1 MEKSII
7 FEMADR
13 LKSLKKQK
21 KELEDSVKALSSEIE
36 ELDRQLSDA
45 MTEAELD
52 RFSRNGSTF
61 YLHSRLYASPSTGRK
76 DAMMLALKQNGYGS
90 LVVESVNSKTLSSFV
105 REQMDA
111 NEGNIPSW
119 LGDTVSTYEK
129 ISVGI
134 RKS

>member
-21 KELEDSVKALSSEIE
+21 KDLEDSVKALGSEIE

-52 RFSRNGSTF
+52 SFSRNGSTF
-61 YLHSRLYASPSTGRK
+61 YLHSRLYASPSAGRK
-76 DAMMLALKQNGYGS
+76 DAMMQALKQNGYGS
-90 LVVESVNSKTLSSFV
+90 LVVESVNSNTLSSFV
-105 REQMDA
+105 REQMEA

-119 LGDTVSTYEK
+119 LGDTISTYEK

>member
-1 MEKSII
+1 MEKSVI

-21 KELEDSVKALSSEIE
+21 RDLEDSVKALSSEIE

-76 DAMMLALKQNGYGS
+76 DAMMQALKQNGYGS
-90 LVVESVNSKTLSSFV
+90 LVVESVNSNTLSSFV
-105 REQMDA
+105 REQMEA

-119 LGDTVSTYEK
+119 LGDTISTYEK

>member
-1 MEKSII
+1 MEKSVI

-21 KELEDSVKALSSEIE
+21 KDLEDSVKAIGSEIE

-76 DAMMLALKQNGYGS
+76 DAMMQALKQNGYGS
-90 LVVESVNSKTLSSFV
+90 LVVESVNSNTLSSFV
-105 REQMDA
+105 REQMEA

-119 LGDTVSTYEK
+119 LGDTIRTYEK

>member
-1 MEKSII
+1 MEESII
-7 FEMADR
+7 FGMADR

-21 KELEDSVKALSSEIE
+21 KDLEDSVKALGSEIE
-36 ELDRQLSDA
+36 ELDKQLSDA

-61 YLHSRLYASPSTGRK
+61 YLHSRLYASPSAGRK
-76 DAMMLALKQNGYGS
+76 DAMMQALKQNGYGS
-90 LVVESVNSKTLSSFV
+90 LVVESVNAKTLSSFV
-105 REQMDA
+105 REQMEA

>member
-1 MEKSII
+1 MEKSVI

-21 KELEDSVKALSSEIE
+21 KDLEDSVKAIGSEIE

-61 YLHSRLYASPSTGRK
+61 YLKSRLFASPASGHK
-76 DAMMLALKQNGYGS
+76 DEMMQALKQNGYGS
-90 LVVESVNSKTLSSFV
+90 LVVESVNANTLSSFI
-105 REQMDA
+105 REQLEA
-111 NEGNIPSW
+111 NQGIIPSW

>member
-1 MEKSII
+1 MEKSVI

-21 KELEDSVKALSSEIE
+21 KDLEDSVKAIGSEIE

-45 MTEAELD
+45 MAETQLD
-52 RFSRNGSTF
+52 SFSRNGSTF
-61 YLHSRLYASPSTGRK
+61 YLYSRLYASPSAGRK
-76 DAMMLALKQNGYGS
+76 DAMMQALKQNGYGS

-105 REQMDA
+105 REQKEA

>member
-1 MEKSII
+1 MEKSVI

-21 KELEDSVKALSSEIE
+21 KDLEDSVKAIGSEIE

-45 MTEAELD
+45 MAETQLD
-52 RFSRNGSTF
+52 SFSRNGSIF
-61 YLHSRLYASPSTGRK
+61 YLYSRLYASPSTGRK

-90 LVVESVNSKTLSSFV
+90 LVVESVNSNTLSSFV
-105 REQMDA
+105 REQMEA

>member
-1 MEKSII
+1 MEKSVI

-21 KELEDSVKALSSEIE
+21 KDLEDSVKALSSEIE

-76 DAMMLALKQNGYGS
+76 DAMMQALKQNGYGS

-119 LGDTVSTYEK
+119 LGDTISTYEK

>member
-1 MEKSII
+1 MEKSVI

-21 KELEDSVKALSSEIE
+21 KDLEDSVKALGSEIE

-45 MTEAELD
+45 MAETQLD
-52 RFSRNGSTF
+52 SFSRNGSTF
-61 YLHSRLYASPSTGRK
+61 YLYSRLYASPSAGRK
-76 DAMMLALKQNGYGS
+76 DAMMQALKQNGYGS

-105 REQMDA
+105 REQKEA

>member
-1 MEKSII
+1 MEKSVI

-21 KELEDSVKALSSEIE
+21 KDLEDSVKAIGSEIE

-45 MTEAELD
+45 MAETQLD
-52 RFSRNGSTF
+52 SFSRNGSTF

-76 DAMMLALKQNGYGS
+76 DAMMQALKQNGYGS

-105 REQMDA
+105 REQKEA
-111 NEGNIPSW
+111 NQGSIPSW
-119 LGDTVSTYEK
+119 LSDTVSTYEK

>member
-1 MEKSII
+1 MEKSVI

-90 LVVESVNSKTLSSFV
+90 LVVESVNAKTLSSFV
-105 REQMDA
+105 REQMEA

>member
-1 MEKSII
+1 MEKSVI

-21 KELEDSVKALSSEIE
+21 KDLEDSVKALSSEIE

-76 DAMMLALKQNGYGS
+76 DAMMQALKQNGYGS
-90 LVVESVNSKTLSSFV
+90 LVVESVNSNTLSSFV
-105 REQMDA
+105 REQMEA

-119 LGDTVSTYEK
+119 LGDTISTYEK

>member
-1 MEKSII
+1 
-7 FEMADR
+7 MADR
-13 LKSLKKQK
+13 LKLLKKQK
-21 KELEDSVKALSSEIE
+21 KDLEDSVKALSSEIE

-76 DAMMLALKQNGYGS
+76 DAMMQALKQNGYGS
-90 LVVESVNSKTLSSFV
+90 LVVESVNSNTLSSFV
-105 REQMDA
+105 REQMEA

-119 LGDTVSTYEK
+119 LGDTISTYEK

>member
-1 MEKSII
+1 MEKSVI

-21 KELEDSVKALSSEIE
+21 KDLEDSVKALSSEIE

-52 RFSRNGSTF
+52 SFSRNGSTF
-61 YLHSRLYASPSTGRK
+61 YLHSRLYASPSAGRK
-76 DAMMLALKQNGYGS
+76 DAMMQALKQNGYGS
-90 LVVESVNSKTLSSFV
+90 LVVESVNSNTLSSFV
-105 REQMDA
+105 REQMEA

-119 LGDTVSTYEK
+119 LGDTISTYEK

>member
-1 MEKSII
+1 MEKSVI

-21 KELEDSVKALSSEIE
+21 KELEDSIKALSSEIE

-61 YLHSRLYASPSTGRK
+61 YLYSRLYASPSTGRK
-76 DAMMLALKQNGYGS
+76 DAMMQALKQNGYGS

-105 REQMDA
+105 REQKEA
-111 NEGNIPSW
+111 NQGSIPSW

>member
-1 MEKSII
+1 MEKSVI

-21 KELEDSVKALSSEIE
+21 KDLEDSVKAIGSEIE

-45 MTEAELD
+45 MAETQLD
-52 RFSRNGSTF
+52 SFSRNGSTF
-61 YLHSRLYASPSTGRK
+61 YLYSRLYASPSTGRK
-76 DAMMLALKQNGYGS
+76 DAMMQALKQNGYGS

-105 REQMDA
+105 REQKEA
-111 NEGNIPSW
+111 NQGNIPSW
-119 LGDTVSTYEK
+119 LSDTVSTYEK

>member
-1 MEKSII
+1 MEKSVI

-21 KELEDSVKALSSEIE
+21 KDLEDSVKAIGSEIE

-52 RFSRNGSTF
+52 SFSRNGSTF
-61 YLHSRLYASPSTGRK
+61 YLHSRLYASPSAGRK
-76 DAMMLALKQNGYGS
+76 DAMMQALKQNGYGS
-90 LVVESVNSKTLSSFV
+90 LVVESVNSNTLSSFV
-105 REQMDA
+105 REQMEA

-119 LGDTVSTYEK
+119 LGDTISTYEK

>member
-1 MEKSII
+1 MEKSVI

-21 KELEDSVKALSSEIE
+21 KDLEDSVKAIGSEIE

-45 MTEAELD
+45 MAETQLD
-52 RFSRNGSTF
+52 SFSRNGSTF
-61 YLHSRLYASPSTGRK
+61 YLYSRLYASPSTGRK

-90 LVVESVNSKTLSSFV
+90 LVVESVNSKTLSSFG

-119 LGDTVSTYEK
+119 LSDTVSTYEK

>member
-1 MEKSII
+1 MEKSVI

-21 KELEDSVKALSSEIE
+21 RDLEDSVKALGSEIE

-52 RFSRNGSTF
+52 SFSRNGSTF

-76 DAMMLALKQNGYGS
+76 DAMMQALKQNGYGS
-90 LVVESVNSKTLSSFV
+90 LVVESVNSNTLSSFV
-105 REQMDA
+105 REQMEA

-119 LGDTVSTYEK
+119 LGDTISTYEK

>member
-21 KELEDSVKALSSEIE
+21 KDLKDSVKALGSEIE

-61 YLHSRLYASPSTGRK
+61 YLHSRLYASPSAGRK
-76 DAMMLALKQNGYGS
+76 DAMMQALKQNGYGS
-90 LVVESVNSKTLSSFV
+90 LVVESVNSNTLSSFV
-105 REQMDA
+105 REQMEA

>member
-1 MEKSII
+1 MEKSVI

-13 LKSLKKQK
+13 RKSLKKQK
-21 KELEDSVKALSSEIE
+21 KDLEDSVKAIGSEIE

-76 DAMMLALKQNGYGS
+76 DAMMQALKQNGYGS

-105 REQMDA
+105 REQKEA
-111 NEGNIPSW
+111 NQGSIPSW

>member
-1 MEKSII
+1 MEKSVI

-21 KELEDSVKALSSEIE
+21 KDLEDSVKAIGSEIE

-45 MTEAELD
+45 MAETQLD
-52 RFSRNGSTF
+52 SFSRNGSTF
-61 YLHSRLYASPSTGRK
+61 YLYSRLYASPSTGRK
-76 DAMMLALKQNGYGS
+76 DAVMLALKQNGYGS
-90 LVVESVNSKTLSSFV
+90 LVVESVNANTLSSFI
-105 REQMDA
+105 REQLEA
-111 NEGNIPSW
+111 NQGIIPSW

>member
-21 KELEDSVKALSSEIE
+21 KDLEDSVKAICSEIE

-52 RFSRNGSTF
+52 SFSRNGSTF

-76 DAMMLALKQNGYGS
+76 DAMMQALKQNGYGS

-105 REQMDA
+105 REQKEA
-111 NEGNIPSW
+111 NQGSIPSW

>member
-21 KELEDSVKALSSEIE
+21 KDLEDSVKALGSEIE

-61 YLHSRLYASPSTGRK
+61 YLYSRLYASPSAGRK
-76 DAMMLALKQNGYGS
+76 DAMMQALKQNGYGS
-90 LVVESVNSKTLSSFV
+90 LVVESVNSNTLSSFV
-105 REQMDA
+105 REQMEA

-119 LGDTVSTYEK
+119 LGDTISTYEK

>member
-21 KELEDSVKALSSEIE
+21 KDLEDSVKAICSEIE

-52 RFSRNGSTF
+52 SFSRNGSTF

-76 DAMMLALKQNGYGS
+76 DAMMQALKQNGYDS
-90 LVVESVNSKTLSSFV
+90 LVVESVNSNTLSSFV
-105 REQMDA
+105 REQKEA
-111 NEGNIPSW
+111 NQGSIPSW

-129 ISVGI
+129 VSVGI

>member
-21 KELEDSVKALSSEIE
+21 KDLEDSVKAIGSEIE

-76 DAMMLALKQNGYGS
+76 DAMMQALKQNGYGS

-105 REQMDA
+105 REQMEA

-119 LGDTVSTYEK
+119 LGDTISTYEK

>member
-1 MEKSII
+1 MEKSVI

-21 KELEDSVKALSSEIE
+21 KDLEDSVKAIGSEIE

-45 MTEAELD
+45 MAETQLD
-52 RFSRNGSTF
+52 SFSRNGSTF
-61 YLHSRLYASPSTGRK
+61 YLYSRLYASPSTGRK

-90 LVVESVNSKTLSSFV
+90 LVVESVNANTLSSFI
-105 REQMDA
+105 REQLEA
-111 NEGNIPSW
+111 NQGIIPSW

>member
-1 MEKSII
+1 MEKSVI

-21 KELEDSVKALSSEIE
+21 KDLEDSVKAIGSEIE

-76 DAMMLALKQNGYGS
+76 DAMMQALKQNGYGS
-90 LVVESVNSKTLSSFV
+90 LVVESVNSNTLSSFV
-105 REQMDA
+105 REQMEA

>member
-1 MEKSII
+1 MEKSVI

-21 KELEDSVKALSSEIE
+21 KDLEDSVKAIGSEIE

-76 DAMMLALKQNGYGS
+76 DAMMQALKQNGYGS

-105 REQMDA
+105 REQMEA

-119 LGDTVSTYEK
+119 LGDTISTYEK

>member
-21 KELEDSVKALSSEIE
+21 KDLEDSVKAIGSEIE

-45 MTEAELD
+45 MAETQLD
-52 RFSRNGSTF
+52 SFSRNGSTF
-61 YLHSRLYASPSTGRK
+61 YLYSRLYASPSAGRK
-76 DAMMLALKQNGYGS
+76 DAMMQVLKQNGYGS

-105 REQMDA
+105 KEQMEA

-119 LGDTVSTYEK
+119 LGDTISTYEK

>member
-1 MEKSII
+1 MEKSVI

-21 KELEDSVKALSSEIE
+21 KDLEDSVKALSSEIE

-76 DAMMLALKQNGYGS
+76 DAMMQALKQNGYGS
-90 LVVESVNSKTLSSFV
+90 LVVESVNSNTLSSFV
-105 REQMDA
+105 REQMEA

-119 LGDTVSTYEK
+119 LGVQC
-129 ISVGI
+129 IHI
-134 RKS
+134 

>member
-21 KELEDSVKALSSEIE
+21 KDLEDSVKAIGSEIE

-45 MTEAELD
+45 MAEAELD

-76 DAMMLALKQNGYGS
+76 DAMMQALKQNGYGS

-105 REQMDA
+105 REQKEA
-111 NEGNIPSW
+111 NQGSIPSW
-119 LGDTVSTYEK
+119 LSDTVSTYEK

>member
-1 MEKSII
+1 MEKSVI

-21 KELEDSVKALSSEIE
+21 KDLEDSVKAIGSEIE

-61 YLHSRLYASPSTGRK
+61 YLHSRLYASPSAGRK
-76 DAMMLALKQNGYGS
+76 DAMMQALKQNGYGS
-90 LVVESVNSKTLSSFV
+90 LVVESVNSNTLSSFV
-105 REQMDA
+105 REQMEA

-119 LGDTVSTYEK
+119 LGDTISTYEK

>member
-1 MEKSII
+1 MEKSVI

-21 KELEDSVKALSSEIE
+21 KDLEDSVKAIGSEIE

-45 MTEAELD
+45 MAETQLD
-52 RFSRNGSTF
+52 SFSRNGSTF

-76 DAMMLALKQNGYGS
+76 DAMMQALKQNGYGS

-119 LGDTVSTYEK
+119 LSDTVSTYEK